1 MPIQTVLGTIAPEE
15 LGSTLMHEHT
25 LVDIWEWSGRMG
37 YDCIVDDEDLLV
49 EELRFYR
56 DAGGSALVDVT
67 PIGLRRNPS
76 GMKRISEATGLHIIM
91 GCGWYRERVYP
102 AYVYE
107 LSPNQLADLVIKE
120 FADGVD
126 GTGIKPGIIGEIGTE
141 RFHVTPAEERVF
153 RASARAQR
161 QTGATVTTQPTSH
174 TTHFGD
180 LGLEQVALLLEED
193 VPPDRIIVGHL
204 GERRGVET
212 ELAIAEK
219 GVYVEIIVGHLG
231 ERRGVETELAIAE
244 KGVYVEIDHVGRSP
258 SAGTQP
264 ESQRARNVVDLV
276 RAGYLERVL
285 ISMDICANSL
295 LHWSGGHGFDYLL
308 NTFVPLLQ
316 EQGLTDSE
324 VSTIL
329 VENPRRVLDF
339 PAA

>member
-1 MPIQTVLGTIAPEE
+1 MPIQTVLGPIGPEE

-25 LVDIWEWSGRMG
+25 LVDIWEWGGRMG
-37 YDCIVDDEDLLV
+37 YDSIVDDEDLLI
-49 EELRFYR
+49 EELAQYR

-102 AYVYE
+102 DYVYE
-107 LSPNQLADLVIKE
+107 LSTNQLADLVVKE
-120 FADGVD
+120 FTDGVE
-126 GTGIKPGIIGEIGTE
+126 GTGIKPGVIGEIGTE

-153 RASARAQR
+153 RACARAQR
-161 QTGATVTTQPTSH
+161 QTGATVTTH

-180 LGLEQVALLLEED
+180 LGLDQVALLTEED

-212 ELAIAEK
+212 ELAIAE
-219 GVYVEIIVGHLG
+219 
-231 ERRGVETELAIAE
+231 T
-244 KGVYVEIDHVGRSP
+244 GVYVEIDHVGRSP

-264 ESQRARNVVDLV
+264 EDQRARNVVDLV

-285 ISMDICANSL
+285 LSMDICSNSL
-295 LHWSGGHGFDYLL
+295 LHWNGGHGFDYLL
-308 NTFVPLLQ
+308 KIFVPLLQ
-316 EQGLTDSE
+316 HQGLTDAE
-324 VSTIL
+324 INTIL
-329 VENPRRVLDF
+329 VENPRRALDF
-339 PAA
+339 PAG